1 MLSRFLTQDEGHAN
15 IGNLHLLCHVCCVS
29 GVGMVR
35 QNIFQVLGI
44 DHFTALSLVAWPL
57 N

>member
-15 IGNLHLLCHVCCVS
+15 ICNLHLLCYVCCVS
-29 GVGMVR
+29 DVRMMR

-44 DHFTALSLVAWPL
+44 DHVTALCLVAWPL

>member
-29 GVGMVR
+29 GVRRVR
-35 QNIFQVLGI
+35 QNIFLVLGI
-44 DHFTALSLVAWPL
+44 DHFTALCLVAWPL
-57 N
+57 S

>member
-44 DHFTALSLVAWPL
+44 DHFPALCLVAFEL
-57 N
+57 K